1 MPDQKVKIIEY
12 SGKYENKWVF
22 MALRKNLPEST
33 ICNFIKQYKMSVKR
47 YKTRV
52 RCVFVFFISRA
63 YKKKSKRLDEK
74 WRITITKSR
83 QTKQDNKRD

>member
-63 YKKKSKRLDEK
+63 YKKKQE
-74 WRITITKSR
+74 TG
-83 QTKQDNKRD
+83 